1 MSKMHLPGRKSLLK
15 SRHCIVGENR
25 LHFFRK
31 KNIKF
36 IRNENVHALLECCF
50 TGKSMCLLMKTLIK
64 QGKLLIYTEQRRFN
78 NLAFEYMI

>member
-15 SRHCIVGENR
+15 SRHWIVGENR
-25 LHFFRK
+25 LHFSQK
-31 KNIKF
+31 KKKF
-36 IRNENVHALLECCF
+36 IRNENVHALLGCCF

-64 QGKLLIYTEQRRFN
+64 QRKLLIYTEQRRFN